1 MKINSPNALIEKV
14 IDRVDPNKMSIYV
27 IYKKCTLRH
36 IKIKSK
42 WMKNIHHTN
51 TKKRKWSTRY

>member
-27 IYKKCTLRH
+27 IYKKKCTL
-36 IKIKSK
+36 KAYKD
-42 WMKNIHHTN
+42 
-51 TKKRKWSTRY
+51 